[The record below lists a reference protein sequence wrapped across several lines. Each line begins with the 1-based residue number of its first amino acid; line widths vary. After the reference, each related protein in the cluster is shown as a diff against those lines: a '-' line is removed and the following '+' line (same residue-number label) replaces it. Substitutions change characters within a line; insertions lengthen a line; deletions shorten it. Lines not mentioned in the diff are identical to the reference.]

1 MTVATLAAPAAAA
14 LSHDAALAF
23 PGTLLAPD
31 RTLVAPYD
39 LEHGTARASGYVP
52 AAPALQLLHAAQR
65 RSGSTTVARRRCT

>member
-1 MTVATLAAPAAAA
+1 MTVATLAAPAAAAAAA

-39 LEHGTARASGYVP
+39 LEH
-52 AAPALQLLHAAQR
+52 
-65 RSGSTTVARRRCT
+65 